1 MRQLLIAF
9 LLIFGL
15 SVNAFA
21 NDAFANDEAMAVTP
35 PQQTFDLV
43 QTQPDQMLFVDVRD
57 PIEIMFIGFTDLA
70 QANIPFLLADRS
82 RFLDDKQRFA
92 MDKNPQFAAQ
102 IEAALKA
109 KGLNKDALIIT
120 MCRSGS
126 SRGKPSA
133 EYLLSQGFT
142 NVKYI
147 DHGFQG
153 SSAKEGKEAGMR
165 IVNGWQNDGLP
176 WSMEI
181 NPEKIY
187 RPGQ

>member
-1 MRQLLIAF
+1 MRQLLIVI
-9 LLIFGL
+9 LLVFGF
-15 SVNAFA
+15 STSAFA
-21 NDAFANDEAMAVTP
+21 DGALALT

-43 QTQPDQMLFVDVRD
+43 QQQPDQMLFVDVRD
-57 PIEIMFIGFTDLA
+57 PIEIMFIGFTDVA
-70 QANIPFLLADRS
+70 QANIPFMLADRS
-82 RFLDDKQRFA
+82 QFLDDKKRFA
-92 MDKNPQFAAQ
+92 MNRNPQFAAQ
-102 IEAALKA
+102 IEAALQA

-133 EYLLSQGFT
+133 DYLTSQGFT

-153 SSAKEGKEAGMR
+153 SSSKSTDKPGMR

-176 WSMEI
+176 WSMKI

>member
-1 MRQLLIAF
+1 
-9 LLIFGL
+9 
-15 SVNAFA
+15 
-21 NDAFANDEAMAVTP
+21 
-35 PQQTFDLV
+35 
-43 QTQPDQMLFVDVRD
+43 VDVRD
-57 PIEIMFIGFTDLA
+57 PIEIMFIGFTDVA

-92 MDKNPQFAAQ
+92 MDKNPEFAAQ

-133 EYLLSQGFT
+133 DYLLSQGFT

-153 SSAKEGKEAGMR
+153 SGAKEGKKAGMR

-176 WSMEI
+176 WSMVI
-181 NPEKIY
+181 NPKKIY

>member
-1 MRQLLIAF
+1 MKPLLIVF
-9 LLIFGL
+9 LMVFGL
-15 SVNAFA
+15 IAHAFA
-21 NDAFANDEAMAVTP
+21 SDEALAVS

-43 QTQPDQMLFVDVRD
+43 QTQPEQMLFVDVRD
-57 PIEIMFIGFTDLA
+57 PIEIMFIGFTDVA
-70 QANIPFLLADRS
+70 QINIPFMLANRN

-102 IEAALKA
+102 IETALKA
-109 KGLNKDALIIT
+109 KGLDKDALVIT

-133 EYLLSQGFT
+133 DYLLSQGFT

-153 SSAKEGKEAGMR
+153 SGAKDGKKAGMR

-176 WSMEI
+176 WSMKL
-181 NPEKIY
+181 NPDKIY
-187 RPGQ
+187 RTGQ

>member
-1 MRQLLIAF
+1 
-9 LLIFGL
+9 
-15 SVNAFA
+15 
-21 NDAFANDEAMAVTP
+21 
-35 PQQTFDLV
+35 
-43 QTQPDQMLFVDVRD
+43 MLFVDVRD

>member
-1 MRQLLIAF
+1 MPLLMMPLLMMKLWQLP
-9 LLIFGL
+9 
-15 SVNAFA
+15 
-21 NDAFANDEAMAVTP
+21 P

-92 MDKNPQFAAQ
+92 MDKNPEFAAQ

-153 SSAKEGKEAGMR
+153 SSAKEGKKAGMR